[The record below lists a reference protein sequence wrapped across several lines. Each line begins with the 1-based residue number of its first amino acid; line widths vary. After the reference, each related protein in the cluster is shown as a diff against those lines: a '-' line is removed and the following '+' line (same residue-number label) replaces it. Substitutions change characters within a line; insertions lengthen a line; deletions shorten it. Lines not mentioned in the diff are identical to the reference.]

1 MSYGLYI
8 SCKLQTIMSNQ
19 SNRPEDEVAN
29 VRVVGI
35 NEDLI
40 EEEMWVKVDIGAQ
53 VSVSK
58 PERPTMNAFSQSNI
72 PRLRPYLSI
81 FFPDSEWK
89 NQYHIGQRFE
99 FRIKDK
105 GELSLKPK

>member
-1 MSYGLYI
+1 
-8 SCKLQTIMSNQ
+8 MSNQ

-53 VSVSK
+53 FSVSK

-72 PRLRPYLSI
+72 PRLRTYLSI

>member
-8 SCKLQTIMSNQ
+8 SSKLQTIMSNQ
-19 SNRPEDEVAN
+19 SNRSEDEVAN

-58 PERPTMNAFSQSNI
+58 PERPTMNAFSIKYPSFETLLEYFL
-72 PRLRPYLSI
+72 PGFRMEESI
-81 FFPDSEWK
+81 SYWSK
-89 NQYHIGQRFE
+89 I
-99 FRIKDK
+99 
-105 GELSLKPK
+105 